1 MKKSILAI
9 ATMAALIAG
18 AADTDSYLY
27 WMVNVDEDGWN
38 YAYSATVKGCTDAK
52 GQGEGTYLNLYW
64 VDGGDPIT
72 STGMGA
78 PAAASSS
85 VGRTDLQTLK
95 DTGWGFYAGLA
106 SNPTY
111 GSYVI
116 ELWGDSGNQIGNW
129 TIDAAE
135 AMAYIA
141 QNGIGVPA
149 TAAWAVPATLP
160 IPEPT
165 SGMLLLLGVAGLALR
180 RRKMRVA

>member
-1 MKKSILAI
+1 
-9 ATMAALIAG
+9 MAALIAG

-27 WMVNVDEDGWN
+27 WMVNVNEAGYD
-38 YAYSATVKGCTDAK
+38 YPYSATVKYDPGT
-52 GQGEGTYLNLYW
+52 EGGSSSYLNLYW
-64 VDGGDPIT
+64 VDDGSKIN
-72 STGMGA
+72 TGTYVPSGA
-78 PAAASSS
+78 DSS
-85 VGRTDLQTLK
+85 VGRDDLQAFR
-95 DTGWGFYAGLA
+95 DSGWGFYAGLA
-106 SNPTY
+106 SNPNY
-111 GSYVI
+111 GSYII
-116 ELWGDSGNQIGNW
+116 ELWGDSGNRIGNW

-149 TAAWAVPATLP
+149 TAAWAVAATLP